1 MSTNPTPDRSDTDKQ
16 SASATVNPKQPAYGS
31 NHGVGVYLSG
41 VDKIYRTEKVE
52 TVALSNINLDI
63 PGGEFLAVMGP
74 SGSGKSTLLNVLG
87 LLDAPTSGQVVLDK
101 TPITG
106 FHDRKLAGLRN
117 REIGFIFQSFH
128 LIADLTALDNV
139 QIPLRYRNLS
149 NRERREMAEIALERV
164 GLVARMHHFPTQL
177 SGGQQQRVAIAR
189 AIVGTPRL
197 LLADEPTG
205 NLDSKMGEDVM
216 QILEEYN
223 QEAGVTVVMVTHD
236 QRLAERTERIIR
248 LFDGRQVH

>member
-1 MSTNPTPDRSDTDKQ
+1 MNTSTSPEVDVIPRPTPAGNGKNGGAAVR
-16 SASATVNPKQPAYGS
+16 
-31 NHGVGVYLSG
+31 LEG

-52 TVALSNINLDI
+52 TVALNNVNLDI
-63 PGGEFLAVMGP
+63 ASGEFLAVMGP

-87 LLDAPTSGQVVLDK
+87 LLDAPTTGQVVLDDASVA
-101 TPITG
+101 G
-106 FHDRKLAGLRN
+106 WNDRELARLRN

-128 LIADLTALDNV
+128 LIADLNALDNV
-139 QIPLRYRNLS
+139 QIPLLYRDLS
-149 NRERREMAEIALERV
+149 NRERRERAEAALERV
-164 GLVARMHHFPTQL
+164 GLKARMHHYPTQL

-189 AIVGTPRL
+189 AIVGAPRL

-223 QEAGVTVVMVTHD
+223 RAAGVTVVMVTHD
-236 QRLAERTERIIR
+236 QRLAERTERIVR

>member
-1 MSTNPTPDRSDTDKQ
+1 MSTNQTPAAEASSLENVAIQ
-16 SASATVNPKQPAYGS
+16 SRAQGR
-31 NHGVGVYLSG
+31 HGVSVRLDA

-52 TVALSNINLDI
+52 TVALSKINLNI
-63 PGGEFLAVMGP
+63 AAGEFLSIMGP

-87 LLDAPTSGQVVLDK
+87 LLDAPSSGSVYLDDNPVAGLK
-101 TPITG
+101 
-106 FHDRKLAGLRN
+106 DRQLAGLRN

-128 LIADLTALDNV
+128 LIADLNALDNV
-139 QIPLRYRNLS
+139 QIPLLYRNVS
-149 NRERREMAEIALERV
+149 NRERRTMAEIALERV
-164 GLVARMHHFPTQL
+164 GLVARMSHYPAQL

-205 NLDSKMGEDVM
+205 NLDSKMGEGVM

-223 QEAGVTVVMVTHD
+223 RDAGVSVVMVTHD
-236 QRLAERTERIIR
+236 ERLAERTERVVR

>member
-1 MSTNPTPDRSDTDKQ
+1 MRAETLSNPSRANGG
-16 SASATVNPKQPAYGS
+16 ASVC
-31 NHGVGVYLSG
+31 LDE
-41 VDKIYRTEKVE
+41 VDKVYRTEAIE
-52 TVALSNINLDI
+52 TVALDKISLEIAS
-63 PGGEFLAVMGP
+63 GEFVAIMGP

-87 LLDAPTSGQVVLDK
+87 LLDAPSRGNIVLDGE
-101 TPITG
+101 PVRELG
-106 FHDRKLAGLRN
+106 DRRLAALRN

-128 LIADLTALDNV
+128 LIADLDALDNV
-139 QIPLRYRNLS
+139 QIPLLYRPLS
-149 NRERREMAEIALERV
+149 NRQRRELAEAALER
-164 GLVARMHHFPTQL
+164 LDLAARMHHFPTQL

-189 AIVGTPRL
+189 AIVGGPRL

-223 QEAGVTVVMVTHD
+223 REAGVTVVMVTHD
-236 QRLAERTERIIR
+236 ERLAKRTARTVR

>member
-1 MSTNPTPDRSDTDKQ
+1 MNTDVTPATNG
-16 SASATVNPKQPAYGS
+16 VNG
-31 NHGVGVYLSG
+31 GVAIRLDA

-52 TVALSNINLDI
+52 TVALNNVNLGI
-63 PGGEFLAVMGP
+63 SGGEFLAVMGP

-87 LLDAPTSGQVVLDK
+87 LLDAPSTGRVILDDASV
-101 TPITG
+101 TALS
-106 FHDRKLAGLRN
+106 DRQLAGLRN

-128 LIADLTALDNV
+128 LIADLNALDNV
-139 QIPLRYRNLS
+139 QIPLLYRDLS
-149 NRERREMAEIALERV
+149 NRQRRELAEQALERV
-164 GLVARMHHFPTQL
+164 GLKARMQHFPTQL

-189 AIVGTPRL
+189 AIVGNPRL

-205 NLDSKMGEDVM
+205 NLDSKMGEEVM

-223 QEAGVTVVMVTHD
+223 REAGVTVVMVTHD
-236 QRLAERTERIIR
+236 ERLAERTERIVR

>member
-1 MSTNPTPDRSDTDKQ
+1 MSTNLES
-16 SASATVNPKQPAYGS
+16 SSATSTANAGG
-31 NHGVGVYLSG
+31 GVA
-41 VDKIYRTEKVE
+41 VDLAAVEKIYRTDKVE
-52 TVALSNINLDI
+52 TVALSNVNLTI
-63 PGGEFLAVMGP
+63 PGGEFLSIMGP

-87 LLDAPTSGQVVLDK
+87 LLDTPSGGTVTLD
-101 TPITG
+101 G
-106 FHDRKLAGLRN
+106 DLVADLNDRQLAAVRN

-128 LIADLTALDNV
+128 LINDLDALDNV
-139 QIPLRYRNLS
+139 QIPLLYRNLPNS
-149 NRERREMAEIALERV
+149 VRTQMAEIALERV
-164 GLVARMHHFPTQL
+164 GLGSRMRHFPTQL

-205 NLDSKMGEDVM
+205 NLDSKMGEEVM

-223 QEAGVTVVMVTHD
+223 RDAGVTVIMVTHD
-236 QRLAERTERIIR
+236 QRLAERTERIVR

>member
-1 MSTNPTPDRSDTDKQ
+1 MKANLEQVPVTEPAPRADGGANISLKN
-16 SASATVNPKQPAYGS
+16 VN
-31 NHGVGVYLSG
+31 
-41 VDKIYRTEKVE
+41 KIYSADRIE
-52 TVALSNINLDI
+52 TVALNNVNLDI
-63 PGGEFLAVMGP
+63 TAGEFVSVMGP

-87 LLDAPTSGQVVLDK
+87 LLDSPSDGEIRLNDEPVLNL
-101 TPITG
+101 G
-106 FHDRKLAGLRN
+106 DRHLAGLRN

-128 LIADLTALDNV
+128 LISDLSTLDNV
-139 QIPLRYRNLS
+139 QIPLLYRNIS
-149 NRERREMAEIALERV
+149 SRIRREMAEIALQRV
-164 GLVARMHHFPTQL
+164 GLGSRMQHFPTQL

-205 NLDSKMGEDVM
+205 NLDSKMGEDIM
-216 QILEEYN
+216 RLLEEYN

-236 QRLAERTERIIR
+236 QALAERTGRIIR